1 MLARIGELHDTLVA
15 ADERPRF
22 RILGAQFCAA
32 DRDGPRQRSR
42 CPENRRNA
50 PLCARMSSARWRFTA
65 AIRNSIAKSRAIA
78 DAYMRDPQS
87 VDEALAGNALA
98 VAAAN
103 GDAALYDQFM
113 EHLKSAKTP
122 EEYYSYFGALGLFPD
137 PALTKRTFDFMLSPA
152 VKNQDLFYMGV
163 LFQNYRTQDA
173 AWDLFKADFKQ
184 IMEKVDASL
193 GSGLVEVG
201 GSFLRREAAR

>member
-1 MLARIGELHDTLVA
+1 
-15 ADERPRF
+15 
-22 RILGAQFCAA
+22 
-32 DRDGPRQRSR
+32 
-42 CPENRRNA
+42 
-50 PLCARMSSARWRFTA
+50 
-65 AIRNSIAKSRAIA
+65 
-78 DAYMRDPQS
+78 
-87 VDEALAGNALA
+87 LA

-113 EHLKSAKTP
+113 EHLKNAKTP

-152 VKNQDLFYMGV
+152 VKNQDLYYMGV

-184 IMEKVDASL
+184 IMEKVDSSL

-201 GSFLRREAAR
+201 GVFCDAKLRDDSQQFLSAQHLPGTERLLQNAKDQVNACIELKSLQQSNLTAYLQKQSGGQGKAAASPASVN